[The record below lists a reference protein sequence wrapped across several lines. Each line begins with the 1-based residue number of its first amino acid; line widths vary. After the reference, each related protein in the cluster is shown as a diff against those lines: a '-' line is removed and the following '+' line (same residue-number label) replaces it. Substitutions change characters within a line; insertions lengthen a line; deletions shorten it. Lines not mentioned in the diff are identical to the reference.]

1 MTADATL
8 DLRGV
13 VTTCAHCGRAN
24 RLPYASLGKEVRCAD
39 CKNTLSLPAT
49 PLEAPDDAVFDAA
62 AQSSRLPLVVD
73 FWAVWCGPCRMVA
86 PELEK
91 VARSNTGRLLVV
103 KVNTDVL
110 QDVAARYR
118 IRSIPTLAVVHDGRE
133 LDRVSGA
140 RPAAD
145 IEAFI
150 TRTLSAN
157 ERQAS

>member
-1 MTADATL
+1 MTL
-8 DLRGV
+8 DTRGV
-13 VTTCAHCGRAN
+13 VTICGRCGRAN
-24 RLPYASLGKEVRCAD
+24 RLPYAALGKDVRCAD
-39 CKNTLSLPAT
+39 CKTALPLPAT
-49 PLEAPDDAVFDAA
+49 PIEAPDDGVFDAA

-73 FWAVWCGPCRMVA
+73 FWAAWCGPCRMVA

-91 VARSNTGRLLVV
+91 VARANAGRLLVV
-103 KVNTDVL
+103 KVNTEVL

-145 IEAFI
+145 IEAFV
-150 TRTLSAN
+150 TRTIADHK
-157 ERQAS
+157 RRAS